1 MESIIFSKQI
11 AERFERLKIWRR
23 FIAVTYLLI
32 YFVYLIWRS
41 TIFSQNSL
49 FLSFFYFI
57 AECFGF
63 VLSLTV
69 VFNTWKYKRRSSKK
83 IPPNLIVDVFILTYL
98 ESIEIIKKT
107 VLAAKEI
114 EYPHQLWIFDDGHRE
129 DIKQFS
135 KEVGVNYFSRQNNT
149 HAKAGNLN
157 FGLSKTS
164 GEFIMVLD
172 ADHIVLP
179 HSLDVTIGYFDDK
192 KVAMVQTPQDYYN
205 IDAFQYIN
213 NKHKVWHDQSFFY
226 DIAQSCNDT
235 YNGSSCVGTGVI
247 YRRSVLNEIGG
258 FPSLTVTEDIH
269 TSLLMHK
276 AGYQSVYV
284 NEPIAYGVAAADLSE
299 YYKSRHRWAH
309 GNLNVLKHEQ
319 ILSCKGLSWQ
329 QRISY
334 LSLGLIY
341 LEGWQKIIL
350 LIIPVI
356 TLIVGLSPF
365 EISIFNV
372 LVVLFFPFLS
382 YTMLYVIGCGF
393 SNFLANEIFA
403 IIRWPIH
410 LISTAGLFGKKIP
423 WISSSKNIKSKLS
436 WRLMIPQ
443 LLILI
448 VSIFS
453 IIVALYKLKINYEV
467 GPIYTFITGYFES
480 FIHLFS
486 FTNNDTSYSN
496 DVYINKLTD
505 INIYTITSEGYSVDL
520 VIIAGL
526 WVFYNIIMNLVFIKK
541 IAKNFI
547 HSKKYFQFKIP
558 LPVIINNKGQGETI
572 IISEDFL
579 KLNISYG
586 KSSDYPIGS
595 INNVDLCL
603 LSKTI
608 KLNIEIV
615 KLSISNNKK
624 ILSIEAKINYI
635 SEIDKNSLNNCIY
648 SANWHHDLFL
658 NKREVLI
665 SPIKQTIF
673 KYITLGFFKPTV
685 IKKWNSMYYF
695 NNDVKNNNQRVAYIS
710 NTINKDGLRLIAV
723 FEELELNEHITG
735 HYSLKTSNPTIS
747 FKIVKSTK
755 EETLY
760 KKCLDKSIMR
770 YYLIQVIYP
779 L

>member
-1 MESIIFSKQI
+1 
-11 AERFERLKIWRR
+11 
-23 FIAVTYLLI
+23 
-32 YFVYLIWRS
+32 
-41 TIFSQNSL
+41 
-49 FLSFFYFI
+49 
-57 AECFGF
+57 
-63 VLSLTV
+63 
-69 VFNTWKYKRRSSKK
+69 
-83 IPPNLIVDVFILTYL
+83 
-98 ESIEIIKKT
+98 
-107 VLAAKEI
+107 
-114 EYPHQLWIFDDGHRE
+114 
-129 DIKQFS
+129 
-135 KEVGVNYFSRQNNT
+135 
-149 HAKAGNLN
+149 
-157 FGLSKTS
+157 
-164 GEFIMVLD
+164 
-172 ADHIVLP
+172 
-179 HSLDVTIGYFDDK
+179 
-192 KVAMVQTPQDYYN
+192 
-205 IDAFQYIN
+205 
-213 NKHKVWHDQSFFY
+213 
-226 DIAQSCNDT
+226 
-235 YNGSSCVGTGVI
+235 
-247 YRRSVLNEIGG
+247 
-258 FPSLTVTEDIH
+258 
-269 TSLLMHK
+269 
-276 AGYQSVYV
+276 
-284 NEPIAYGVAAADLSE
+284 
-299 YYKSRHRWAH
+299 
-309 GNLNVLKHEQ
+309 
-319 ILSCKGLSWQ
+319 
-329 QRISY
+329 
-334 LSLGLIY
+334 
-341 LEGWQKIIL
+341 
-350 LIIPVI
+350 
-356 TLIVGLSPF
+356 
-365 EISIFNV
+365 
-372 LVVLFFPFLS
+372 
-382 YTMLYVIGCGF
+382 
-393 SNFLANEIFA
+393 
-403 IIRWPIH
+403 
-410 LISTAGLFGKKIP
+410 
-423 WISSSKNIKSKLS
+423 
-436 WRLMIPQ
+436 MIPQ